1 MASLH
6 QQRGDGI
13 ASICDTLNRMTHS
26 ILSLE
31 KTFPLMIVNVNV
43 NLTITVVRV
52 IRGTRMKG
60 TTIAMHIEAIQIE
73 TTTTTTAT
81 TVTNIMVMVE
91 QNNTMTFHDTHPDR
105 TATPIATEETAIAM
119 QNTVAM
125 IVIVMV
131 VTVTE
136 TKNHTDE
143 TVFIDSTSKLTVSF
157 LQKCAAN

>member
-1 MASLH
+1 
-6 QQRGDGI
+6 
-13 ASICDTLNRMTHS
+13 
-26 ILSLE
+26 
-31 KTFPLMIVNVNV
+31 MIVNVNV

-73 TTTTTTAT
+73 TTTTTTTAT

-125 IVIVMV
+125 TVIVVKV
-131 VTVTE
+131 VVAVTE